1 MGVMDRFRGKVVIES
16 GIYGNAVSQT
26 QLDALSSSPLAAP
39 TIVSAGALSTA
50 ALAPVFVFDITMNRN
65 QTDDTG
71 TEALARRAVMHY
83 HFEDTA
89 GALLDGATFTLAAA
103 THTSGLTASGLV
115 VPNDTV
121 SAWGTGRLYCSSTGG
136 VQLGVTTSSGGGT
149 TGVLVLTLPNGV
161 IATSSQVAFS
171 TA

>member
-1 MGVMDRFRGKVVIES
+1 MPIMDRFRGRIKIDS
-16 GIYGNAVSQT
+16 AQYGDGVSQN
-26 QLDALSSSPLAAP
+26 QLDSLSSSPLAAP
-39 TIVSAGALSTA
+39 TITFAGALSTA
-50 ALAPVFVFDITMNRN
+50 ALAPVMVFDITMNRN

-71 TEALARRAVMHY
+71 TAALARRAVMHY

-121 SAWGTGRLYCSSTGG
+121 SAWGTG
-136 VQLGVTTSSGGGT
+136 
-149 TGVLVLTLPNGV
+149 
-161 IATSSQVAFS
+161 
-171 TA
+171 